1 MQEGLAGQVHEGLAG
16 HCLGSEAGQE
26 CLAGWET
33 VGGFVFSWEPQ
44 VLAGQVCLAEW
55 AAVPGDLAIS
65 WVASALLLSTVQ
77 KHHCMRIIAP
87 TSIAET
93 GALPDRNNKWLN
105 SLDAVHFACVFEGL
119 YVRLGLSQLMLPVST
134 KRNRCFVCKCCVPW
148 CGRQAFTANTQQVP
162 GWTNVSLTSCHS
174 PVDGFFDDPYLPV
187 TGPFPMPTAKKVALR
202 LDAMV
207 FYRGGT
213 VSKANSVLVLRWCP
227 IWELDDC

>member
-134 KRNRCFVCKCCVPW
+134 KRNRCFVCKCCVP
-148 CGRQAFTANTQQVP
+148 
-162 GWTNVSLTSCHS
+162 
-174 PVDGFFDDPYLPV
+174 
-187 TGPFPMPTAKKVALR
+187 
-202 LDAMV
+202 
-207 FYRGGT
+207 
-213 VSKANSVLVLRWCP
+213 
-227 IWELDDC
+227 